1 MDGEIPDRYREE
13 SQLREEGHVDVAIVG
28 AGAAGLFAGI
38 WAGRNSKAHPIRI
51 AVFDGAKKLGAKILV
66 AGGGRCNVTHCR
78 VTEHDFAGSSPAA
91 IRKVL
96 RRFSV
101 AQTIQFFSDAGV
113 ELKEEETGKLFPVT
127 DSARTILNALIDQS
141 KESHVA
147 IVHPARVAEVEHL
160 PCNGAASELK
170 KEPRFRVVVES
181 GVVLARHVIVCTGGK
196 SLPKSGSDGS
206 GFRLVEKLGHSIA
219 KPLVPALVP
228 LVLKEG
234 HWIRE
239 LSGVTVPTTVTLSKA
254 SGKRIFSCSGSTL
267 CTHLGLSGPAVLD
280 ISRHWLIARNTDL
293 DVQLSINW
301 LPDQSA
307 ETVDELLQSGRTGSF
322 GVLRQWLPDR
332 LARQICIE
340 SGAPLVGDLTR
351 NNRKKLTQNIVA
363 TPLTVTGDRGFSIA
377 EATAGGV
384 PLEEVKLETMES
396 RKCPGLYLAG
406 EVLDVDGR
414 IGGFNFQW
422 AWSSAYIAGSAVAQ
436 SVIEASDLMKKFTTE
451 QNQQRS

>member
-1 MDGEIPDRYREE
+1 MDGEIPDRY
-13 SQLREEGHVDVAIVG
+13 REEGHVDVAIVG
-28 AGAAGLFAGI
+28 AGAAGLFAAI
-38 WAGRNSKAHPIRI
+38 WAGRNSEAHPIRI

-160 PCNGAASELK
+160 PCDGAASELK

-228 LVLKEG
+228 LVLEEG

-254 SGKRIFSCSGSTL
+254 SGKQIFSCSGSTL

-280 ISRHWLIARNTDL
+280 ISRHWLIARDTDS

-301 LPDQSA
+301 LPGQSA
-307 ETVDELLQSGRTGSF
+307 ETVDELLQSHRTGSF

-363 TPLTVTGDRGFSIA
+363 TPLPVTGDRGFSIA

-422 AWSSAYIAGSAVAQ
+422 AWSSGYVAGSAVAK
-436 SVIEASDLMKKFTTE
+436 SVTEASV
-451 QNQQRS
+451 

>member
-1 MDGEIPDRYREE
+1 MDCEMLDRYREE
-13 SQLREEGHVDVAIVG
+13 SHFREEEHVDVVIVG
-28 AGAAGLFAGI
+28 AGAAGLFAAI

-160 PCNGAASELK
+160 PCNGAVSELK

-206 GFRLVEKLGHSIA
+206 GYRLVEKLGHSIA

-228 LVLKEG
+228 LVLEES

-280 ISRHWLIARNTDL
+280 ISRHWLIARDTDS
-293 DVQLSINW
+293 DVRLSINW
-301 LPDQSA
+301 LPDQTA
-307 ETVDELLQSGRTGSF
+307 ETVDELLQSRRTGAF

-351 NNRKKLTQNIVA
+351 TIRKKLTQNITA
-363 TPLTVTGDRGFSIA
+363 TPLPVTGDRGFSIA

-422 AWSSAYIAGSAVAQ
+422 AWSSGYVAGSAVAK
-436 SVIEASDLMKKFTTE
+436 SVIEG
-451 QNQQRS
+451 NVR

>member
-1 MDGEIPDRYREE
+1 MSHRYQEE
-13 SQLREEGHVDVAIVG
+13 HVDVAIVG
-28 AGAAGLFAGI
+28 AGAAGLFAAI
-38 WAGRNSKAHPIRI
+38 WVGRNLEGHPIQM
-51 AVFDGAKKLGAKILV
+51 AVFDSAKKLGAKILV
-66 AGGGRCNVTHCR
+66 AGGGRCNVTHCL

-96 RRFSV
+96 RRFTV

-141 KESHVA
+141 KESRA
-147 IVHPARVAEVEHL
+147 SLEHPARVLDIEQL
-160 PCNGAASELK
+160 PVSGTARNVTQ
-170 KEPRFRVVVES
+170 EPRFRLVLED
-181 GVVLARHVIVCTGGK
+181 GTVLARHVIVCTGGK

-206 GFRLVEKLGHSIA
+206 GYQLVEKLGHSIA
-219 KPLVPALVP
+219 EPLVPALVP
-228 LVLKEG
+228 LVLQKS

-280 ISRHWLIARNTDL
+280 ISRHWLIARTTDSE
-293 DVQLSINW
+293 VQLSINW
-301 LPDQSA
+301 LPGQSA
-307 ETVDELLQSGRTGSF
+307 ETVDELLQSHRTGVF

-340 SGAPLVGDLTR
+340 SEAPLVGDLTR
-351 NNRKKLTQNIVA
+351 NNRKKLTQSIVE
-363 TPLTVTGDRGFSIA
+363 TPLPVTGDRGFSIA

-422 AWSSAYIAGSAVAQ
+422 AWSSGYVAGSAVAK
-436 SVIEASDLMKKFTTE
+436 SVIEG
-451 QNQQRS
+451 NVR

>member
-28 AGAAGLFAGI
+28 AGAAGLFAAI
-38 WAGRNSKAHPIRI
+38 WAGRNSEAHPIRI

-181 GVVLARHVIVCTGGK
+181 GVVLARHVIVCTGGM

-228 LVLKEG
+228 LVLEEG

-280 ISRHWLIARNTDL
+280 ISRHWLIARDTDS
-293 DVQLSINW
+293 DIQLSVNW
-301 LPDQSA
+301 LPGQSA
-307 ETVDELLQSGRTGSF
+307 ETVDELLQSRRTGSF

-363 TPLTVTGDRGFSIA
+363 TPLPVTGDRGFSIA

-422 AWSSAYIAGSAVAQ
+422 AWSSGYVAGSAVAK
-436 SVIEASDLMKKFTTE
+436 SVIEG
-451 QNQQRS
+451 NVR

>member
-1 MDGEIPDRYREE
+1 MLFNETLLQSVTKSTVRCRINKKMSHGYNED
-13 SQLREEGHVDVAIVG
+13 QVDVAIVG
-28 AGAAGLFAGI
+28 AGAAGLFAAI
-38 WAGRNSKAHPIRI
+38 WAGKNSEVHPIQI
-51 AVFDGAKKLGAKILV
+51 AVFDSAKKLGAKILV

-96 RRFSV
+96 RRFTV

-141 KESHVA
+141 RESHA
-147 IVHPARVAEVEHL
+147 SLTHPARVTDIEQL
-160 PCNGAASELK
+160 PVSGTASNVK
-170 KEPRFRVVVES
+170 QEPRFRVVFED
-181 GVVLARHVIVCTGGK
+181 GTVLTRHVIVCTGGK

-206 GFRLVEKLGHSIA
+206 GYQLVERLGHSIA

-228 LVLKEG
+228 LVLDES

-267 CTHLGLSGPAVLD
+267 CTHRGLSGPAVLD
-280 ISRHWLIARNTDL
+280 ISRHWLIARSTDP

-301 LPDQSA
+301 LPSQSA
-307 ETVDELLQSGRTGSF
+307 ETVDKLLQSRRTGVF

-332 LARQICIE
+332 LARRICIE
-340 SGAPLVGDLTR
+340 SEAPLVGDLTR
-351 NNRKKLTQNIVA
+351 NNRKKLTQSIVA
-363 TPLTVTGDRGFSIA
+363 TPLPVTDNRGFSIA

-422 AWSSAYIAGSAVAQ
+422 AWSSGYVAGSAVAKL
-436 SVIEASDLMKKFTTE
+436 VTE
-451 QNQQRS
+451 GNAR

>member
-1 MDGEIPDRYREE
+1 MDCEMLDRYREE
-13 SQLREEGHVDVAIVG
+13 SHFREEEHVDVVIVG
-28 AGAAGLFAGI
+28 AGAAGLFAAI
-38 WAGRNSKAHPIRI
+38 WAGRNSEAHPNRI

-160 PCNGAASELK
+160 PCDGAVSELK
-170 KEPRFRVVVES
+170 KGPRFREVVES

-206 GFRLVEKLGHSIA
+206 GYRLVEKLGHSIA

-228 LVLKEG
+228 LVLEES

-280 ISRHWLIARNTDL
+280 ISRHWLIARNTDS

-301 LPDQSA
+301 LPDQTA
-307 ETVDELLQSGRTGSF
+307 ETVDELLQSRRTGAF

-351 NNRKKLTQNIVA
+351 TIRKKLTQNITA
-363 TPLTVTGDRGFSIA
+363 TPLPVTGDRGFSIA

-422 AWSSAYIAGSAVAQ
+422 AWSSGYVAGSAVAK
-436 SVIEASDLMKKFTTE
+436 SVIEG
-451 QNQQRS
+451 NVR

>member
-1 MDGEIPDRYREE
+1 MDCEMLDRYREE
-13 SQLREEGHVDVAIVG
+13 SHFREEEHVDVVIVG
-28 AGAAGLFAGI
+28 AGAAGLFAAI
-38 WAGRNSKAHPIRI
+38 WAGRNAEAHPNQI

-160 PCNGAASELK
+160 PCNGAVSELK

-206 GFRLVEKLGHSIA
+206 GYRLVEKLGHSIA

-228 LVLKEG
+228 LVLEES

-280 ISRHWLIARNTDL
+280 ISRHWLIARNTDS

-301 LPDQSA
+301 LPDQTA
-307 ETVDELLQSGRTGSF
+307 ETVDELLQSRRTGAF

-351 NNRKKLTQNIVA
+351 TIRKKLVQNITA
-363 TPLTVTGDRGFSIA
+363 TPLPVTGDRGFSIA

-422 AWSSAYIAGSAVAQ
+422 AWSSGYVAGSAVAK
-436 SVIEASDLMKKFTTE
+436 SVIEG
-451 QNQQRS
+451 NVR

>member
-1 MDGEIPDRYREE
+1 MDCEMLDRYREE
-13 SQLREEGHVDVAIVG
+13 SHFREEEHVDVAIVG
-28 AGAAGLFAGI
+28 AGAAGLFAAI

-160 PCNGAASELK
+160 PCNGAVSELK

-181 GVVLARHVIVCTGGK
+181 SVVLARHVIVCTGGK

-206 GFRLVEKLGHSIA
+206 GYRLVEKLGHSIA

-228 LVLKEG
+228 LVLEES

-280 ISRHWLIARNTDL
+280 ISRHWLIARNTDS
-293 DVQLSINW
+293 DVQLSIN
-301 LPDQSA
+301 
-307 ETVDELLQSGRTGSF
+307 
-322 GVLRQWLPDR
+322 WLPDR

-351 NNRKKLTQNIVA
+351 TIRKKLVQNITA
-363 TPLTVTGDRGFSIA
+363 TPLPVTGDRGFSIA

-422 AWSSAYIAGSAVAQ
+422 AWSSGYVAGSAVAK
-436 SVIEASDLMKKFTTE
+436 SVIEG
-451 QNQQRS
+451 NVR

>member
-28 AGAAGLFAGI
+28 AGAAGLFAAI

-113 ELKEEETGKLFPVT
+113 ALKEEETGKLFPVT
-127 DSARTILNALIDQS
+127 DSARTILNVLIDQS
-141 KESHVA
+141 KESHA
-147 IVHPARVAEVEHL
+147 SIVHPARVAEVEHL
-160 PCNGAASELK
+160 PCNGAVSELK

-206 GFRLVEKLGHSIA
+206 GYRLVEKLGHSIA

-228 LVLKEG
+228 LVLEES

-280 ISRHWLIARNTDL
+280 ISRHWLIARNTDS

-301 LPDQSA
+301 LPDQTA
-307 ETVDELLQSGRTGSF
+307 ETVDELLQSRRTGAF

-351 NNRKKLTQNIVA
+351 TIRKKLTQNITA
-363 TPLTVTGDRGFSIA
+363 TPLPVTGDRGFSIA

-422 AWSSAYIAGSAVAQ
+422 AWSSGYVAGSAVAK
-436 SVIEASDLMKKFTTE
+436 SVIEG
-451 QNQQRS
+451 NVR

>member
-1 MDGEIPDRYREE
+1 MPNRYKQMSHRYQEE
-13 SQLREEGHVDVAIVG
+13 HVDVAIVG
-28 AGAAGLFAGI
+28 AGAAGLFAAI
-38 WAGRNSKAHPIRI
+38 WAGRNSEGHPIQI
-51 AVFDGAKKLGAKILV
+51 AVFDSAKKLGAKILV
-66 AGGGRCNVTHCR
+66 AGGGRCNVTHCH
-78 VTEHDFAGSSPAA
+78 VTENDFAGSSPAA

-96 RRFSV
+96 RRFTV

-141 KESHVA
+141 KESHA
-147 IVHPARVAEVEHL
+147 SLEHPARVTDIEQL
-160 PCNGAASELK
+160 PVSGTARNATQ
-170 KEPRFRVVVES
+170 EPRFRVVLED
-181 GVVLARHVIVCTGGK
+181 GIVLARHVIVCTGGK

-206 GFRLVEKLGHSIA
+206 GYQLVERLGHSIT

-228 LVLKEG
+228 LVLEES
-234 HWIRE
+234 HWVRD
-239 LSGVTVPTTVTLSKA
+239 LSGVTLPTTVTLSKA
-254 SGKRIFSCSGSTL
+254 SGKLIFSCSGSTL
-267 CTHLGLSGPAVLD
+267 CTHRGLSGPAVLD
-280 ISRHWLIARNTDL
+280 ISRHWLIARHTDQS
-293 DVQLSINW
+293 VQLSINW
-301 LPDQSA
+301 LPGQSA
-307 ETVDELLQSGRTGSF
+307 ETVDELLQSRRTGVL

-340 SGAPLVGDLTR
+340 SEAPLVGDLTR
-351 NNRKKLTQNIVA
+351 NSRKKLTQNIVA
-363 TPLTVTGDRGFSIA
+363 TPLPVTGDRGFSIA

-422 AWSSAYIAGSAVAQ
+422 AWSSGYVAGSAVAQ
-436 SVIEASDLMKKFTTE
+436 SVIEGNA
-451 QNQQRS
+451 R

>member
-1 MDGEIPDRYREE
+1 MDCEMLDRYREE
-13 SQLREEGHVDVAIVG
+13 SHFREEEHVDVVIVG
-28 AGAAGLFAGI
+28 AGAAGLFAAI

-160 PCNGAASELK
+160 PCNGAVSELK

-206 GFRLVEKLGHSIA
+206 GSRLVEKLGHSIA

-228 LVLKEG
+228 LVLEES

-280 ISRHWLIARNTDL
+280 ISRHWLIARNTDS

-301 LPDQSA
+301 LPDQTA
-307 ETVDELLQSGRTGSF
+307 ETVDELLQSRRTGAF

-351 NNRKKLTQNIVA
+351 TIRKKLVQNITA
-363 TPLTVTGDRGFSIA
+363 TPLPVTGDRGFSIA

-422 AWSSAYIAGSAVAQ
+422 AWSSGYVAGSAVAK
-436 SVIEASDLMKKFTTE
+436 SVIEG
-451 QNQQRS
+451 NVR

>member
-1 MDGEIPDRYREE
+1 VASIKKEE
-13 SQLREEGHVDVAIVG
+13 QLYKKEHVDVAIVG
-28 AGAAGLFAGI
+28 AGAAGLFAAI
-38 WAGRNSKAHPIRI
+38 WAGRNSEAHPIRI

-113 ELKEEETGKLFPVT
+113 ELREEETGKLFPVT
-127 DSARTILNALIDQS
+127 DSARTILNVLIDQS
-141 KESHVA
+141 KESHA
-147 IVHPARVAEVEHL
+147 SIVHPARVAEVEHL
-160 PCNGAASELK
+160 PCDGAVSELK

-206 GFRLVEKLGHSIA
+206 GYRLVEKLGHSIA

-228 LVLKEG
+228 LVLEES

-267 CTHLGLSGPAVLD
+267 LTHRGLSGPAVLD
-280 ISRHWLIARNTDL
+280 ISRHWLIEQHVDS
-293 DVQLSINW
+293 DVRLHINW
-301 LPDQSA
+301 LPEHSEKILD
-307 ETVDELLQSGRTGSF
+307 DLLQEQRMGAF
-322 GVLRQWLPDR
+322 GVLRRWLPDR
-332 LARQICIE
+332 LARQLCLE
-340 SGAPLVGDLTR
+340 SGAPCTGDLTR
-351 NNRKKLTQNIVA
+351 SIRKKLVQSVTA
-363 TPLTVTGDRGFSIA
+363 TPLPVQGDRGFAVA

-384 PLEEVKLETMES
+384 PLEEVQLETMES

-422 AWSSAYIAGSAVAQ
+422 AWSSGFVAGSAVAK
-436 SVIEASDLMKKFTTE
+436 SVTGV
-451 QNQQRS
+451 NN

>member
-13 SQLREEGHVDVAIVG
+13 SQLREERHVDVAIVG
-28 AGAAGLFAGI
+28 AGAAGLFAAI
-38 WAGRNSKAHPIRI
+38 WAGRNSEAHPIRI

-160 PCNGAASELK
+160 PCDGAASELK

-228 LVLKEG
+228 LVLEEG

-254 SGKRIFSCSGSTL
+254 SGKQIFSCSGSTL

-280 ISRHWLIARNTDL
+280 ISRHWLIARDTDS

-301 LPDQSA
+301 LPGQSA
-307 ETVDELLQSGRTGSF
+307 ETVDELLQSHRTGSF

-363 TPLTVTGDRGFSIA
+363 TPLPVTGDRGFSIA

-422 AWSSAYIAGSAVAQ
+422 AWSSGYVAGSAVAK
-436 SVIEASDLMKKFTTE
+436 SVTEASV
-451 QNQQRS
+451 

>member
-1 MDGEIPDRYREE
+1 MDCEMLDRYREE
-13 SQLREEGHVDVAIVG
+13 SHFREEEHVDVVIVG
-28 AGAAGLFAGI
+28 AGAAGLFAAI
-38 WAGRNSKAHPIRI
+38 WAGRNSEAHPNRI

-160 PCNGAASELK
+160 PCNGAVSELK

-206 GFRLVEKLGHSIA
+206 GYRLVEKLGHSIA

-228 LVLKEG
+228 LVLEES

-280 ISRHWLIARNTDL
+280 ISRHWLIARNTDS

-301 LPDQSA
+301 LPDQTA
-307 ETVDELLQSGRTGSF
+307 ETVDELLQSRRTGAF

-351 NNRKKLTQNIVA
+351 TIRKKLVQNITA
-363 TPLTVTGDRGFSIA
+363 TPLPVTGDRGFSIA

-384 PLEEVKLETMES
+384 PLEELKLETMES

-422 AWSSAYIAGSAVAQ
+422 AWSSGYVAGSAVAK
-436 SVIEASDLMKKFTTE
+436 SVIEG
-451 QNQQRS
+451 NVR

>member
-1 MDGEIPDRYREE
+1 
-13 SQLREEGHVDVAIVG
+13 
-28 AGAAGLFAGI
+28 
-38 WAGRNSKAHPIRI
+38 
-51 AVFDGAKKLGAKILV
+51 
-66 AGGGRCNVTHCR
+66 
-78 VTEHDFAGSSPAA
+78 
-91 IRKVL
+91 KVL

-160 PCNGAASELK
+160 PCNGAVSELK

-206 GFRLVEKLGHSIA
+206 GYRLVEKLGHSIA

-228 LVLKEG
+228 LVLEES

-280 ISRHWLIARNTDL
+280 ISRHWLIARNTDS

-307 ETVDELLQSGRTGSF
+307 ETVDELLQSRRTGAF

-351 NNRKKLTQNIVA
+351 TIRKKLVQNITA
-363 TPLTVTGDRGFSIA
+363 TPLPVTGDRGFSIA

-422 AWSSAYIAGSAVAQ
+422 AWSSGYVAGSAVAK
-436 SVIEASDLMKKFTTE
+436 SIIEGNA
-451 QNQQRS
+451 R

>member
-13 SQLREEGHVDVAIVG
+13 AQVREEERVDVAIVG
-28 AGAAGLFAGI
+28 AGAAGLFAAI
-38 WAGRNSKAHPIRI
+38 WAGRNPEAHPIRI
-51 AVFDGAKKLGAKILV
+51 AVYDGAQKLGAKILV

-101 AQTIQFFSDAGV
+101 AQTIKFFSDAGV

-141 KESHVA
+141 KESYVS
-147 IVHPARVAEVEHL
+147 IVHPARVTEVEHL
-160 PCNGAASELK
+160 PCNGAASELN
-170 KEPRFRVVVES
+170 KEPRFRVVLED
-181 GVVLARHVIVCTGGK
+181 GIVLARYVIVCTGGK

-206 GFRLVEKLGHSIA
+206 GYQLLEKLGHSIA

-228 LVLKEG
+228 LVLEES

-406 EVLDVDGR
+406 EVLDVDAR

>member
-1 MDGEIPDRYREE
+1 MDCEMLDRYREE
-13 SQLREEGHVDVAIVG
+13 SHFREEEHVDVVIVG
-28 AGAAGLFAGI
+28 AGAAGLFAAI
-38 WAGRNSKAHPIRI
+38 WAGRNSEAHPNRI

-160 PCNGAASELK
+160 PCNGAVSELK

-206 GFRLVEKLGHSIA
+206 GYRLVEKLGHSIA

-228 LVLKEG
+228 LVLEES

-280 ISRHWLIARNTDL
+280 ISRHWLIARDTDS
-293 DVQLSINW
+293 DVRLSINW
-301 LPDQSA
+301 LPDQTA
-307 ETVDELLQSGRTGSF
+307 ETVDELLQSRRTGAF

-351 NNRKKLTQNIVA
+351 TIRKKLVQNITA
-363 TPLTVTGDRGFSIA
+363 TPLPVTGDRGFSIA

-422 AWSSAYIAGSAVAQ
+422 AWSSGYVAGSAVAK
-436 SVIEASDLMKKFTTE
+436 SVIEG
-451 QNQQRS
+451 NVR

>member
-1 MDGEIPDRYREE
+1 MDCEMLDRYREE
-13 SQLREEGHVDVAIVG
+13 SHFREEEHVDVVIVG
-28 AGAAGLFAGI
+28 AGAAGLFAAI
-38 WAGRNSKAHPIRI
+38 WAGRNSEAHPNRI

-160 PCNGAASELK
+160 PCDGAVSELK
-170 KEPRFRVVVES
+170 KGPRFRVVVES

-206 GFRLVEKLGHSIA
+206 GYRLVEKLGHSIA

-228 LVLKEG
+228 LVLEES

-280 ISRHWLIARNTDL
+280 ISRHWLIARNTDS

-301 LPDQSA
+301 LPDQTA
-307 ETVDELLQSGRTGSF
+307 ETVDELLQSRRTGAF

-351 NNRKKLTQNIVA
+351 TIRKKLVQNITA
-363 TPLTVTGDRGFSIA
+363 TPLPVTGDRGFSIA

-422 AWSSAYIAGSAVAQ
+422 AWSSGYVAGSAVAK
-436 SVIEASDLMKKFTTE
+436 SVIEG
-451 QNQQRS
+451 NVR

>member
-28 AGAAGLFAGI
+28 AGAAGLFAAI
-38 WAGRNSKAHPIRI
+38 WAGRNSEAHPIRI

-206 GFRLVEKLGHSIA
+206 GYRLVEKLGHSIA

-228 LVLKEG
+228 LVLEES

-280 ISRHWLIARNTDL
+280 ISRHWLIARDTDS

-301 LPDQSA
+301 LPGQSA
-307 ETVDELLQSGRTGSF
+307 ETVDELLQSRRTGSF

-363 TPLTVTGDRGFSIA
+363 TPLPVTGDRGFSIA

-422 AWSSAYIAGSAVAQ
+422 AWSSGYVAGSAVAK
-436 SVIEASDLMKKFTTE
+436 SVIEGNA
-451 QNQQRS
+451 R

>member
-1 MDGEIPDRYREE
+1 MDCEMLDRYREE
-13 SQLREEGHVDVAIVG
+13 SHFREEEHVDVVIVG
-28 AGAAGLFAGI
+28 AGAAGLFAAI
-38 WAGRNSKAHPIRI
+38 WAGRNSEAHPNRI

-160 PCNGAASELK
+160 PCNGAVSELK

-206 GFRLVEKLGHSIA
+206 GYRLVEKLGHSIA

-228 LVLKEG
+228 LVLEES

-280 ISRHWLIARNTDL
+280 ISRHWLIARNTDS

-301 LPDQSA
+301 LPDQTA
-307 ETVDELLQSGRTGSF
+307 ETVDELLQSRRTGAF

-351 NNRKKLTQNIVA
+351 TIRKKLTQNITA
-363 TPLTVTGDRGFSIA
+363 TPLPVTGDRGFSIA

-422 AWSSAYIAGSAVAQ
+422 AWSSGYVAGSAVAK
-436 SVIEASDLMKKFTTE
+436 SVIEG
-451 QNQQRS
+451 NVR

>member
-28 AGAAGLFAGI
+28 AGAAGLFAAI
-38 WAGRNSKAHPIRI
+38 WAGRNSEAHPIRI

-160 PCNGAASELK
+160 PCDGAASELK

-206 GFRLVEKLGHSIA
+206 GYRLVEKLGHSIA

-228 LVLKEG
+228 LVLEEG

-254 SGKRIFSCSGSTL
+254 SGKQIFSCSGSTL

-280 ISRHWLIARNTDL
+280 ISRHWLIARDTDS

-301 LPDQSA
+301 LPGQSA
-307 ETVDELLQSGRTGSF
+307 ETVDELLQSRRTGSF

-351 NNRKKLTQNIVA
+351 TIRKKLVQNITA
-363 TPLTVTGDRGFSIA
+363 TPLPVTGDRGFSIA

-422 AWSSAYIAGSAVAQ
+422 AWSSGYVAGSAVAK
-436 SVIEASDLMKKFTTE
+436 SVTEASV
-451 QNQQRS
+451 

>member
-28 AGAAGLFAGI
+28 AGAAGLFAAI
-38 WAGRNSKAHPIRI
+38 WAGRNSEAHPIRI

-181 GVVLARHVIVCTGGK
+181 GVVLARYVIVCTGGK

-206 GFRLVEKLGHSIA
+206 GYQLVEKLGHSIA

-228 LVLKEG
+228 LVLEES

-280 ISRHWLIARNTDL
+280 ISRHWLIARDTDS

-301 LPDQSA
+301 LPGQSA
-307 ETVDELLQSGRTGSF
+307 ETVDELLQSRRTGSF

-363 TPLTVTGDRGFSIA
+363 TPLPVTGDRGFSIA

-422 AWSSAYIAGSAVAQ
+422 AWSSGYVAGSAVAK
-436 SVIEASDLMKKFTTE
+436 SVIEGNA
-451 QNQQRS
+451 R

>member
-1 MDGEIPDRYREE
+1 MDCEMLDRYREE
-13 SQLREEGHVDVAIVG
+13 SHFREEEHVDVVIVG
-28 AGAAGLFAGI
+28 AGAAGLFAAI
-38 WAGRNSKAHPIRI
+38 WAGRNSEAHPNRI

-160 PCNGAASELK
+160 PCNGAVSELK

-181 GVVLARHVIVCTGGK
+181 GVVLARYVIVCTGGK

-206 GFRLVEKLGHSIA
+206 GYRLVEKLGHSIA

-228 LVLKEG
+228 LVLEES

-280 ISRHWLIARNTDL
+280 ISRHWLIARNTDS

-301 LPDQSA
+301 LPDQTA
-307 ETVDELLQSGRTGSF
+307 ETVDELLQSRRTGAF

-351 NNRKKLTQNIVA
+351 TIRKKLTQNITA
-363 TPLTVTGDRGFSIA
+363 TPLPVTGDRGFSIA

-422 AWSSAYIAGSAVAQ
+422 AWSSGYVAGSAVAK
-436 SVIEASDLMKKFTTE
+436 SVIEG
-451 QNQQRS
+451 NVR

>member
-1 MDGEIPDRYREE
+1 MDCEMLDRYREE
-13 SQLREEGHVDVAIVG
+13 SHFREEEHVDVAIVG
-28 AGAAGLFAGI
+28 AGAAGLFAAI
-38 WAGRNSKAHPIRI
+38 WAGRNSEAHPNRI

-160 PCNGAASELK
+160 PCNGAVSELK

-181 GVVLARHVIVCTGGK
+181 GVVLARYVIVCTGGK

-206 GFRLVEKLGHSIA
+206 GYRLVEKLGHSIA
-219 KPLVPALVP
+219 RPLVPALVP
-228 LVLKEG
+228 LVLEES

-280 ISRHWLIARNTDL
+280 ISRHWLIARDTDS
-293 DVQLSINW
+293 DVRLSINW
-301 LPDQSA
+301 LPDQTA
-307 ETVDELLQSGRTGSF
+307 ETVDELLQSRRTGAF

-351 NNRKKLTQNIVA
+351 TIRKKLTQNITA
-363 TPLTVTGDRGFSIA
+363 TPLPVTGDRGFSIA

-422 AWSSAYIAGSAVAQ
+422 AWSSGYVAGSAVAK
-436 SVIEASDLMKKFTTE
+436 SVIEG
-451 QNQQRS
+451 NVR

>member
-28 AGAAGLFAGI
+28 AGAAGLFAAI
-38 WAGRNSKAHPIRI
+38 WAGRNSEAHPIRI

-170 KEPRFRVVVES
+170 KEPRFRLVVES

-206 GFRLVEKLGHSIA
+206 GYQLVEKLGHSIA

-228 LVLKEG
+228 LVLEES

-280 ISRHWLIARNTDL
+280 ISRHWLIARDTDS

-301 LPDQSA
+301 LPGQSA
-307 ETVDELLQSGRTGSF
+307 ETVDELLQSRRTGSF

-363 TPLTVTGDRGFSIA
+363 TPLPVTGDRGFSIA

-422 AWSSAYIAGSAVAQ
+422 AWSSGYVAGSAVAK
-436 SVIEASDLMKKFTTE
+436 SVTEASV
-451 QNQQRS
+451 

>member
-28 AGAAGLFAGI
+28 AGAAGLFAAI
-38 WAGRNSKAHPIRI
+38 WAGRNSEAHPIRI

-206 GFRLVEKLGHSIA
+206 GYRLVEKLGHSIA

-228 LVLKEG
+228 LVLEES

-280 ISRHWLIARNTDL
+280 ISRHWLIARDTDS

-301 LPDQSA
+301 LPGQSA
-307 ETVDELLQSGRTGSF
+307 ETVDELLQSRRTGSF

-363 TPLTVTGDRGFSIA
+363 TPLPVTGDRGFSIA

-422 AWSSAYIAGSAVAQ
+422 AWSSGYVAGFAVAK
-436 SVIEASDLMKKFTTE
+436 SVIEGNA
-451 QNQQRS
+451 R